1 MRKRLFAVLAL
12 AIVIPLSVPAL
23 NIKMGTLAPAGSPW
37 DDALRKLSASWS
49 EQTNGRISVT
59 IYPGAVAGGEGD
71 MIRKMRIGQ
80 LQAAAMTGSGLEGI
94 VSDVFLLNV
103 PFLFSSEAEA
113 DYVLD
118 QITPRYKQLFA
129 EKGFVLLGWTI
140 AGWIDFFSRE
150 PVVSPADL
158 QAQKLAVS
166 GVNPD
171 QVQAWKNVGF
181 HVIPLDT
188 PNLMSALSSGM
199 IDALYTSPLAAAS
212 YQWFGI
218 ANNMCAL
225 NIAPLTGAIIISER
239 TWRQIP
245 ESYRAD
251 MESSAQAV
259 VKPLYA
265 DTRALEE
272 QAMKVM
278 EANGLTVNHV
288 PPATATRWRTLMEG
302 GIKPLINRA
311 YSTSLYD
318 EIKGLIQSYRS
329 SHGG

>member
-1 MRKRLFAVLAL
+1 MSRRLFAILAL
-12 AIVIPLSVPAL
+12 AAVIPLSVPAL
-23 NIKMGTLAPAGSPW
+23 TIKMGTLAPAGSPW
-37 DDALRKLSASWS
+37 DDALRKLSANWTQMSG
-49 EQTNGRISVT
+49 GRIAVT

-94 VSDVFLLNV
+94 VSDVFLLDV

-113 DYVLD
+113 DYVLNG
-118 QITPRYKQLFA
+118 ITPTYKKLFA

-140 AGWIDFFSRE
+140 AGWINFFSRY
-150 PVVSPADL
+150 PVVTPSDL

-181 HVIPLDT
+181 RVIPLDT
-188 PNLMSALSSGM
+188 PNLMSGLSSGM

-225 NIAPLTGAIIISER
+225 NIAPLIGAIIISER
-239 TWRQIP
+239 AWRQIP
-245 ESYRAD
+245 QEYRTE
-251 MESSAQAV
+251 MESSAQEV
-259 VKPLYA
+259 IKPLY
-265 DTRALEE
+265 DSTRRLED

-278 EANGLTVNHV
+278 TDNGLSVHHV
-288 PPATATRWRTLMEG
+288 PPSIATQWRNLLQNG
-302 GIKPLINRA
+302 VRPLINKS
-311 YSTSLYD
+311 YSVDLYD
-318 EIKGLIQSYRS
+318 KIKGLIESYRAS
-329 SHGG
+329 NGG